1 MNLPFLIILAT
12 AFISYEGFRNRQLF
26 NKYKFEVSAVLHR
39 KEYIRLMSSGFLHAD
54 WNHLIFN
61 MISLFFFQNYALI
74 FFGNFGFLAIYFGAM
89 ILGSLTSLL
98 LYKNQPFYSAIGA
111 SGAVSGIVFS
121 AVAVAPNTLSINFL
135 PGWLFGTLYFGYSV
149 YMLLYPK
156 KWDNLGHSAHLGGA
170 LFGLIYTL
178 ISGKIDWENI
188 HYILIMSAP
197 LVYFIIHTLKNR
209 KIF

>member
-39 KEYIRLMSSGFLHAD
+39 KEYIRLVSSGFLHAD

-89 ILGSLTSLL
+89 ILGSFTSLL

-121 AVAVAPNTLSINFL
+121 AVAVAPNALSINFL

-188 HYILIMSAP
+188 HYILIMFAP